1 MSNTPEVVFD
11 SADVEKNKAFAVIS
25 YLWILFLIPLLAAKD
40 SKFARFHAYQ
50 GLTLFLAT
58 LVVGVIVRLLPY
70 NLSGLEWLLDLGLLV
85 LAILGIVNAAQ
96 GRGRPLPVIGG
107 FLQPDR

>member
-1 MSNTPEVVFD
+1 MSTPEVVFD
-11 SADVEKNKAFAVIS
+11 ADDVEKNKAFAVLS
-25 YLWILFLIPLLAAKD
+25 YLWILFLIPLIAAKD

-50 GLTLFLAT
+50 GLTLFLAS
-58 LVVGVIVRLLPY
+58 LVVGVIIRLLPY
-70 NLSGLEWLLDLGLLV
+70 SLNGLSWLLNLSILV

-107 FLQPDR
+107 FLQPNR